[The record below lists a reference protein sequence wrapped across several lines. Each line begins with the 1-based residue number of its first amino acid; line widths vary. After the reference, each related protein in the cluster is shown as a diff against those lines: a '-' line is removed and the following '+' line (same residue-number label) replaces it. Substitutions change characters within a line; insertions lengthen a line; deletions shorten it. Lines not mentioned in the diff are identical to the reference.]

1 MRIESSHRQRKR
13 EKDKNKKTN
22 VVGLF
27 KVDATWWVC
36 CFLASCTA
44 RPAQRLPRFTST
56 AENSCSN
63 SERRGVAHS
72 TRSSIVARCPQFRP
86 LCQYSMDAVAIPTP
100 YKEHE
105 FITRFFNFSPF
116 HIHRSLFNPNFLFFV
131 RSQKIPADY
140 PIFWRVGF
148 DAATTPAITANPA
161 DTKRTVRSLP
171 TPKIVRTASKT
182 VRW

>member
-36 CFLASCTA
+36 CFLASCIA
-44 RPAQRLPRFTST
+44 RPGQRLPVLPRRLKIVIQTV
-56 AENSCSN
+56 N
-63 SERRGVAHS
+63 ERRGVAHS

-100 YKEHE
+100 YKDE

-116 HIHRSLFNPNFLFFV
+116 HIRRSLFNPNFLFFV

-161 DTKRTVRSLP
+161 DTKRTVPSFP